1 MTDESEPR
9 AGETLLA
16 SLIPA
21 EASARIAV
29 PPLAC
34 DSHMHVFGPP
44 VRFPGVPSRSYA
56 PRAAPLAAWRLA
68 AGAVGLQRLVIVQPS
83 VYGTDNACTLEA
95 VRDAGEAARGIAA
108 IDDMTPEAVLHEL
121 DAAGFR
127 GVRLNPKAVGAR
139 DTDALRSLIAR
150 TAARIA
156 PLGWHI
162 QLYAEPDQIAAI
174 ADTIRT
180 APAPIVLDHMG
191 GARPGDEA
199 NTLRPVLDLL
209 SAGRCW
215 VKLSGAYRV
224 SRQASRFD
232 DSTPVARALVKANPE
247 HLVWGSDWPHTA
259 SHGGR
264 PRGDAPPIE
273 FRDLDEAELLG
284 LLAQAA
290 GDRATFVRILVSNP
304 ARLYGW

>member
-1 MTDESEPR
+1 MTEKPGPPG
-9 AGETLLA
+9 GETLLA
-16 SLIPA
+16 NLIPA
-21 EASARIAV
+21 DASGRIVV

-44 VRFPGVPSRSYA
+44 DRFPGVRSRSYA
-56 PRAAPLAAWRLA
+56 PRAAPLAAWRMA
-68 AGAVGLQRLVIVQPS
+68 AGAVGVQRLVIVQPS
-83 VYGTDNACTLEA
+83 VYGTDNACALEA
-95 VRDAGEAARGIAA
+95 VREAGEAARGIAA
-108 IDDMTPEAVLHEL
+108 IDDMTPDAALHEL

-139 DTDALRSLIAR
+139 DTDALRRLIAR

-156 PLGWHI
+156 PLGWHV

-174 ADTIRT
+174 AGTIRT
-180 APAPIVLDHMG
+180 APAPVVLDHMG
-191 GARPGDEA
+191 GARAGDEA
-199 NTLRPVLDLL
+199 TALRPVLDLL

-232 DSTPVARALVKANPE
+232 DSTPVARALVRANPE
-247 HLVWGSDWPHTA
+247 QLVWGSDWPHTA

-284 LLAQAA
+284 LLAEAA
-290 GDRATFVRILVSNP
+290 GDRATFDRILVSNP

>member
-1 MTDESEPR
+1 MTEKSKPPV
-9 AGETLLA
+9 GETLLA
-16 SLIPA
+16 SHIPA
-21 EASARIAV
+21 DASGRIVV

-44 VRFPGVPSRSYA
+44 ARFPGVPSSSYA
-56 PRAAPLAAWRLA
+56 PRAAPLAAWRMA
-68 AGAVGLQRLVIVQPS
+68 AGAIGLQRLVIVQPS
-83 VYGTDNACTLEA
+83 VYGTDNGCTLEA
-95 VRDAGEAARGIAA
+95 MREAGDAARGIAA
-108 IDDMTPEAVLHEL
+108 IDDMTSEATLHEL

-232 DSTPVARALVKANPE
+232 DSTPVARALVQANPE
-247 HLVWGSDWPHTA
+247 QLVWGSDWPHTA

-264 PRGDAPPIE
+264 PRGDAPQIE
-273 FRDLDEAELLG
+273 FKDLDEAELLG

-290 GDRATFVRILVSNP
+290 GDHATFVRILVSNP